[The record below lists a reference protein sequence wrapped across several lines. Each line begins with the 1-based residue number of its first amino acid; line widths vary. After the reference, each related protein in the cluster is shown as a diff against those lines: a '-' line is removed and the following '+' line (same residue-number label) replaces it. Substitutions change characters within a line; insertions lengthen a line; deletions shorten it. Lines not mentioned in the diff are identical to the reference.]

1 MPMNDLVDRI
11 LSIAADPAGGA
22 SRREIRE
29 QLQDLL
35 ASERRRV
42 ERTSVVAMSEE
53 DAVRYRAISE
63 LASDFVYA
71 LRVDDAQTV
80 NIEWVQGSFEQL
92 SGYTPTEIN
101 DLGGWLKL
109 LHPDDRKRL
118 ASGRGPLSSRQPMTL
133 EYRVRTKSG
142 GERWL
147 RDYACPELDSTGT
160 RVIRVFGAAKD
171 VTEEKLAEEALHEAK
186 QRLERQVGFEE
197 TRFRSVLDQAGEAI
211 YMIDP
216 GDGSFIDVNQTAC
229 RMLGYSQQEM
239 LGMTVSQIEA
249 EQPVWMAKD
258 KLRELHTRSIAM
270 ESLHRHR
277 DGTTFPV
284 EIAVSFRRYAGRD
297 YLLAVAREITERKQ
311 MEVQLAQADRLA
323 SVGVLAAGVA
333 HEVNNPLVYIL
344 NNVQYV
350 LGELPPEYDDLRDAL
365 EEARSGAEKVRD
377 IVQDLKTFARSGEHI
392 GPVDVRQVLDA
403 AIKLAHNEIRFRA
416 ILERSYEDISLVRA
430 SDRLGQVFLNLLTNA
445 AHAITEGSVASN
457 RILVSVRQEQ
467 GSVGVTIEDSGSGIA
482 PDKVA
487 KIFDPFYTTKPVGVG
502 TGLGLS
508 ICRNIVSSLGGELEV
523 HSVVG
528 RGSAFT
534 VWLPAM
540 VEQAETG
547 SPISTVPPAVAVRS
561 RRVLVVDDDA
571 FVARA
576 ISRLLK
582 SDHYVTA
589 ASSGSEALELIAT
602 QSFDMVFCDVM
613 MPSMTGMEFYQEVQ
627 RRMPELAERF
637 VFITG
642 GAFTPEA
649 RQFLSGEDTL
659 CLQKPF
665 SPQDLAAA
673 VELAMMPRE
682 DPHRSVDRMRAV
694 GVI

>member
-1 MPMNDLVDRI
+1 MELVDQI
-11 LSIAADPAGGA
+11 LSIVADADRQK
-22 SRREIRE
+22 SRARIRE
-29 QLQDLL
+29 ELREVLN
-35 ASERRRV
+35 SERRRV
-42 ERTSVVAMSEE
+42 ERSSVVAMSEE

-71 LRVDDAQTV
+71 LRIDEEDTV
-80 NIEWVQGSFEQL
+80 NIEWVQGSFERIL
-92 SGYTPTEIN
+92 GYCADEVN
-101 DLGGWLKL
+101 EAGGWLRL
-109 LHPDDRKRL
+109 LHPDDRSRL
-118 ASGRGPLSSRQPMTL
+118 TSGSGPLSSRRPTTL

-142 GERWL
+142 TERWL
-147 RDYACPELDSTGT
+147 RDYACPEIDASGS
-160 RVIRVFGAAKD
+160 RVIRIFGAAKD

-216 GDGSFIDVNQTAC
+216 SDGSFIDVNQTAC
-229 RMLGYSQQEM
+229 RMLGYSQQEI

-249 EQPVWMAKD
+249 EEPSWLAPD
-258 KLRELHTRSIAM
+258 KLHELQTRSLAM
-270 ESLHRHR
+270 ESMHRHR

-323 SVGVLAAGVA
+323 SVGILAAGVA

-350 LGELPPEYDDLRDAL
+350 LGELPLEFGELRDAL
-365 EEARSGAEKVRD
+365 QEARSGAEKVRD
-377 IVQDLKTFARSGEHI
+377 IVQDLKTFARSGERI

-416 ILERSYEDISLVRA
+416 RLERDYEDIPPVRA

-445 AHAITEGSVASN
+445 AHAINEGGVSTN
-457 RILVSVRQEQ
+457 QILVTVRHDDGRVSV
-467 GSVGVTIEDSGSGIA
+467 SIEDSGSGIEPEKLA
-482 PDKVA
+482 KV
-487 KIFDPFYTTKPVGVG
+487 FDPFFTTKPVGVG

-508 ICRNIVSSLGGELEV
+508 ICRNIVNSLGGEIEV
-523 HSVVG
+523 RSTPG
-528 RGSAFT
+528 KGSKFT
-534 VWLPAM
+534 VRLPAI
-540 VEQAETG
+540 VNHVDAVT
-547 SPISTVPPAVAVRS
+547 PISTVPPSIAVRS
-561 RRVLVVDDDA
+561 RRVLVVDDDP

-582 SDHYVTA
+582 ADHSVTV
-589 ASSGSEALELIAT
+589 SGSGSEALDLIAEQT
-602 QSFDMVFCDVM
+602 FDMVFCDVM
-613 MPSMTGMEFYQEVQ
+613 MPGMTGMEFYQEVK
-627 RRMPELAERF
+627 RRAPLLAQRF

-649 RQFLSGEDTL
+649 RQFLSGADTL

-665 SPQDLAAA
+665 SPQDLATA
-673 VELAMMPRE
+673 VELAMMPHE
-682 DPHRSVDRMRAV
+682 DPHRSTDRLRSV